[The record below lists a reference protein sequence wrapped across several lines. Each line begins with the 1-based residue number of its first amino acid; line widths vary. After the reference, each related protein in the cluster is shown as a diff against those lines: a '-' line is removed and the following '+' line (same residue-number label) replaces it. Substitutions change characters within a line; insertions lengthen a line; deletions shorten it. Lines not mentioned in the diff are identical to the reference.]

1 MIVNNLLIK
10 LKDPQEMGKAVEM
23 LSSMN
28 GKIPV
33 LVEVSVKTD
42 LRGPGKSAY
51 DLMLITKFDAF
62 EDLDQY
68 LSHPVHL
75 EVAVYM
81 KNAIAASASLC
92 YEA

>member
-10 LKDPQEMGKAVEM
+10 LKDQEEIGKAVEM

-33 LVEVSVKTD
+33 LVEISVNVD

-51 DLMLITKFDAF
+51 DLMLITKFSVF
-62 EDLDQY
+62 EDLDKY

-75 EVAVYM
+75 EVAAYM

>member
-1 MIVNNLLIK
+1 MIVNNLLVK

-23 LSSMN
+23 LSSMS

-33 LVEVSVKTD
+33 LVEISVKAD

-51 DLMLITKFDAF
+51 DFMLITKFGAF
-62 EDLDQY
+62 ENLDKY
-68 LSHPVHL
+68 LSHPIHL
-75 EVAVYM
+75 EVAAYM
-81 KNAIAASASLC
+81 KNTIAASASLC